1 MTKSSQ
7 MKIKRKSTPKN
18 KQTQSITPRI
28 PLNTKLENKTLKD
41 KKQEFK
47 NTLKTRHSISSKEDL
62 KKKASQT
69 FVKQFY
75 QTSSN
80 LLGTSN
86 GALPTNYTDKED
98 DKKNRQTVICD
109 NKINFKEEM
118 HLKYLG
124 NLFRTSNL
132 KKTIIIDDDGNNN
145 LNINKDLFIQ
155 KKKEKNKKVDNLNN
169 KNNIINNNKIKKKNL
184 KKSKSTHKQIISDNI
199 LIQNLESKKNIPKKL
214 KKDEDERL
222 LEYDFIFDLLNTN
235 IEEMKDMFKKSPIKQ
250 KESSDNIFKK
260 TPKKKIIQ
268 IFSEKEKEE
277 INNIKPLLSQI
288 EISINNNNN
297 NIKNNENNNNII
309 KNNENNSFLESCIQ
323 DEFYQSFINKQQSN
337 SYHSFDMSS
346 VINNSNLN
354 NNNSDRTECEE
365 DIIKIDENALKRT
378 EINPHFL
385 VGKKNKKKCLENVGN
400 NQNCK
405 STKNLSSSNDKCSI
419 F

>member
-28 PLNTKLENKTLKD
+28 PLNAKLENKTLKD

-250 KESSDNIFKK
+250 KESSDNNFKK

-297 NIKNNENNNNII
+297 NIKNKENNNNI
-309 KNNENNSFLESCIQ
+309 KNKE
-323 DEFYQSFINKQQSN
+323 
-337 SYHSFDMSS
+337 
-346 VINNSNLN
+346 N
-354 NNNSDRTECEE
+354 NNNN
-365 DIIKIDENALKRT
+365 IKIMKIIL
-378 EINPHFL
+378 F
-385 VGKKNKKKCLENVGN
+385 
-400 NQNCK
+400 
-405 STKNLSSSNDKCSI
+405 
-419 F
+419 

>member
-1 MTKSSQ
+1 MIKSNQ
-7 MKIKRKSTPKN
+7 MKFKRKSTPKN

-69 FVKQFY
+69 FVKPFY

-98 DKKNRQTVICD
+98 DKKNRHTVICN
-109 NKINFKEEM
+109 NKINLKEEM
-118 HLKYLG
+118 QLKYLG

-132 KKTIIIDDDGNNN
+132 KKTIIIDGDGNNN

-199 LIQNLESKKNIPKKL
+199 LIQNLENKKISPKKL
-214 KKDEDERL
+214 KKEEDERL

-250 KESSDNIFKK
+250 KESSDNILRKHQ
-260 TPKKKIIQ
+260 KKK
-268 IFSEKEKEE
+268 
-277 INNIKPLLSQI
+277 
-288 EISINNNNN
+288 
-297 NIKNNENNNNII
+297 
-309 KNNENNSFLESCIQ
+309 
-323 DEFYQSFINKQQSN
+323 
-337 SYHSFDMSS
+337 
-346 VINNSNLN
+346 
-354 NNNSDRTECEE
+354 
-365 DIIKIDENALKRT
+365 
-378 EINPHFL
+378 
-385 VGKKNKKKCLENVGN
+385 
-400 NQNCK
+400 
-405 STKNLSSSNDKCSI
+405 
-419 F
+419 

>member
-1 MTKSSQ
+1 MIKSNQ
-7 MKIKRKSTPKN
+7 MKFKRKSTPKN

-28 PLNTKLENKTLKD
+28 PLNAKLENKTLKD

-132 KKTIIIDDDGNNN
+132 KKTIIIDGDGNNN

-199 LIQNLESKKNIPKKL
+199 LIQNLENKKISPKKL

-288 EISINNNNN
+288 EISMNNNNN
-297 NIKNNENNNNII
+297 NTN
-309 KNNENNSFLESCIQ
+309 NNENNSFLESCIQ
-323 DEFYQSFINKQQSN
+323 DEFYKSFINKQQSN